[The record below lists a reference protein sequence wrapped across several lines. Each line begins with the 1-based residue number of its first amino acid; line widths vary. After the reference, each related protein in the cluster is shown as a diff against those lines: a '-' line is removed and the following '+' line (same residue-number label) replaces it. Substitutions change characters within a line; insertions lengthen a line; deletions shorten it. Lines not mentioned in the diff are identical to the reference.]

1 MKEEDKSK
9 LAKKLSKAKDWK
21 MVAME
26 KRKKKELNLMRYDRL
41 TIEK

>member
-26 KRKKKELNLMRYDRL
+26 KRKKKELNLGGNDG
-41 TIEK
+41 IKNG